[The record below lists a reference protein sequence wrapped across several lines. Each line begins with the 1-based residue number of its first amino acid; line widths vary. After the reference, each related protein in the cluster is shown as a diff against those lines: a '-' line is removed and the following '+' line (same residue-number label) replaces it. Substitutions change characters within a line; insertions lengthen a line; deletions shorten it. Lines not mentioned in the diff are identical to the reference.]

1 VNPMIW
7 KELQQRMRERRAWL
21 LPTIY
26 LLVLGATVT
35 FVYYT
40 LAVRENDYA
49 RHELRGAEIGVAI
62 FFGTVYTQLGLLLLV
77 APALSAG
84 SITIEKEQRT
94 LSGLLT
100 SLLTLLE
107 IWWGKFVASLLL
119 MALLLVVSLPVLSL
133 GLAMGGFGVREM
145 TMATITTLI
154 IIASMSAV
162 GLYCSS
168 LFQRSIYATTVSYV
182 ITIALVVIT
191 AISASMWR
199 AAYPSAVGQ
208 DEFAHFKFWL
218 YPNPFFFLTLAFAP
232 QTKLFPDW
240 YISAGIFVFIG
251 IALGLLTLLHLRRAG
266 EKV

>member
-1 VNPMIW
+1 MNPMIW

-26 LLVLGATVT
+26 LLVLGAIVT

-40 LAVRENDYA
+40 TVVEESRYSQ
-49 RHELRGAEIGVAI
+49 HELRGAEIGVAI
-62 FFGTVYTQLGLLLLV
+62 FFGTVYTQLGLLLLI

-119 MALLLVVSLPVLSL
+119 MVLLLVVSLPVLSL

-145 TMATITTLI
+145 TMAAITTLI
-154 IIASMSAV
+154 IVASMNAV

-168 LFQRSIYATTVSYV
+168 LFQRSIYATTISYA

-191 AISASMWR
+191 AVAAAMWQASHR
-199 AAYPSAVGQ
+199 GLGQ
-208 DEFAHFKFWL
+208 DEFAHFKVWL

-232 QTKLFPDW
+232 QSKLFPDW
-240 YISAGIFVFIG
+240 YISAGIFVLIG
-251 IALGLLTLLHLRRAG
+251 VLVGVLTLLQLRRAG